1 MKQLFYEGGALY
13 MGIITIVLIVMVAWA
28 VYHFLPVLLKKEVAA
43 VKTRARLKHIKT
55 IGSFA
60 LIFGIFSQL
69 VGLYQAFSVIEE
81 MNGVSASLL
90 MGGLKVSMVP
100 TFYGIVIFM
109 LSLILWIIMDYIAT
123 QMLK

>member
-1 MKQLFYEGGALY
+1 MGCLSFSACITEKRSGGS
-13 MGIITIVLIVMVAWA
+13 
-28 VYHFLPVLLKKEVAA
+28 KN
-43 VKTRARLKHIKT
+43 
-55 IGSFA
+55 
-60 LIFGIFSQL
+60 SQL